1 MKLTISQKEEL
12 KREIVACL
20 AGEPEIEKIVI
31 FGSFV
36 KGSEANDLDIA
47 IFQKSEEPYL
57 PLTLKYRKKTRAVAK
72 KIPLDIFPIRPGAR
86 DDLFLH
92 EISTG
97 EVIYER

>member
-1 MKLTISQKEEL
+1 MKLTTSRKEAL
-12 KREIVACL
+12 KKEIVACL

-36 KGSEANDLDIA
+36 QGSEANDLDIA
-47 IFQKSEEPYL
+47 VFQKSEESYL
-57 PLTLKYRKKTRAVAK
+57 PLALKYRKKTRTVAQ
-72 KIPLDIFPIRPGAR
+72 KIPLDIFPVRPGAS
-86 DDLFLH
+86 DSLFLH